1 MPRRRRVFVEGGI
14 YHVHNRFA
22 RGAELFSEPEE
33 AVEFI
38 AILRKASH
46 RDDLRVC
53 AWALMFNH
61 YHMAVRASQ
70 IPLSSRAR
78 YQIPHRRCRYRT
90 METVCESDGKTAAPV
105 AGCGEPSGKRRR
117 GYD

>member
-1 MPRRRRVFVEGGI
+1 MPRRSRVFVEGGI
-14 YHVHNRFA
+14 YHVYNRFA
-22 RGAELFSEPEE
+22 RGAEMFSEPEE

-46 RDDLRVC
+46 RDDLRVY

-61 YHMAVRASQ
+61 QHMAVRASQ

-78 YQIPHRRCRYRT
+78 YLIAAVGIERWNVNANLMARLPRRWPGAVSHWAKGVGAM
-90 METVCESDGKTAAPV
+90 ME
-105 AGCGEPSGKRRR
+105 
-117 GYD
+117 